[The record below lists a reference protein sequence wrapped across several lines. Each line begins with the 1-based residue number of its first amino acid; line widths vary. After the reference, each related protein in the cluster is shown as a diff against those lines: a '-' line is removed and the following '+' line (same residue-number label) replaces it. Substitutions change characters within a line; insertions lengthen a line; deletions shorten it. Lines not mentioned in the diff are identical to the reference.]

1 MSVEQETFLSG
12 YCRCTDGSR
21 MVAVVTE
28 DHILVE
34 TDCNYPDCPYTT
46 ECCIAAGIR
55 ELCKES

>member
-12 YCRCTDGSR
+12 YCRYTDGSR

-28 DHILVE
+28 DHTLVE

-55 ELCKES
+55 GLGKDS